1 MFTLNLRQPEPEGA
15 IRPGTRSK
23 RAQRKGKKLPVIA
36 SGDLEP
42 TGTTTSHKF
51 TPVKQSMDEQLRPAG
66 PPGACSTPSP
76 APSLLDLPAAL
87 LDDIMSKAAK
97 LGTLNVLLSTSYTLF
112 NRYLLNTPNFRL
124 HLHSKERC
132 ERLLT
137 PRIIE
142 ALHVRPGGRKLML
155 LHAHSEAPT
164 GQVVVTSGHEQH
176 MVVLSSVLSKL
187 ATKQTS
193 TSTIHSCEL
202 SNKGRPPLEVAPPG
216 MSCLDPPVPLD
227 CSPGLAQLLVASFP
241 SLTALTIHGYSAS
254 CRDLASLLSHPQLSL
269 QLRQLDLI
277 RSRILPPQQTGPGE
291 ETQAKLFQGLRL
303 KQLRLEACMGMP
315 DLQPLAEH
323 LTKLEVHSC
332 PSALEALSQLALLQ
346 VLVMPHLQFHQ
357 QFVSRLLPAQPRLHT
372 LQLPAFTVEGQPQLD
387 ALLAATQLISVQ
399 LHSMEGLTSS
409 RAGVPCSWQRLELLG
424 PVSNTTAAYLPLHS
438 LTQPLVLGRLYIGGD
453 DASNPE
459 VAAAVH
465 NLTQACKVPVKILVL
480 HLSLVDSPVPGAV
493 EPGLTHPV
501 GTMATKLLQLHA
513 LVKPLQ
519 QCCTAKVFVLNRPA
533 SCVRTA
539 DVVALAPWCQGCTSL
554 ELHKGTLTPSLEFWR
569 QLVQLMPTVSQVTL
583 FRLTGAGSAAMYE
596 SLRLMA
602 EQPWARW
609 LDITIAFT
617 RVEARSENCLDSI
630 RRNFG
635 DPSMPSKFRVSLR

>member
-1 MFTLNLRQPEPEGA
+1 MSDQPA
-15 IRPGTRSK
+15 THHI
-23 RAQRKGKKLPVIA
+23 
-36 SGDLEP
+36 SGDGD
-42 TGTTTSHKF
+42 TGEA
-51 TPVKQSMDEQLRPAG
+51 PPPA
-66 PPGACSTPSP
+66 T
-76 APSLLDLPAAL
+76 SLLDLPGAL
-87 LDDIMSKAAK
+87 LDDIACRTAQ
-97 LGTLNVLLSTSYTLF
+97 TRARELLSSTCFALF
-112 NRYLLNTPNFRL
+112 EACLLHAPAFRIRL
-124 HLHSKERC
+124 DRQRC
-132 ERLLT
+132 DKLLT
-137 PRIIE
+137 PRVVAALQARSSRVALTFE
-142 ALHVRPGGRKLML
+142 QPWTALHYAVRIVGQPRAEDSGVYLPHLAPVLDTLGSCGAVEACKLGSRGWCFASDGG
-155 LHAHSEAPT
+155 
-164 GQVVVTSGHEQH
+164 
-176 MVVLSSVLSKL
+176 
-187 ATKQTS
+187 
-193 TSTIHSCEL
+193 ID
-202 SNKGRPPLEVAPPG
+202 PPL
-216 MSCLDPPVPLD
+216 PLD
-227 CSPGLAQLLVASFP
+227 CTPGLAQRLLDSFP
-241 SLTALTIHGYSAS
+241 GLTALTIHGYSIT
-254 CRDLASLLSHPQLSL
+254 CRNLASLLSHPQLAL

-277 RSRILPPQQTGPGE
+277 RSRILPPQQTGPWE

-315 DLQPLAEH
+315 DLQPLADH
-323 LTKLEVHSC
+323 LTQLEVHGC

-357 QFVSRLLPAQPRLHT
+357 QFVSLLLPAQPRLHT

-459 VAAAVH
+459 VAAAVR

-480 HLSLVDSPVPGAV
+480 HLSLVDSLAPAL
-493 EPGLTHPV
+493 EPGPTPPV
-501 GTMATKLLQLHA
+501 ATMATKLLQLHA

-533 SCVRTA
+533 SCVGTA
-539 DVVALAPWCQGCTSL
+539 DVVALAPLCQGCTCL

-569 QLVQLMPTVSQVTL
+569 QLVQLMPTISQVTL

-609 LDITIAFT
+609 LDITIVFT
-617 RVEARSENCLDSI
+617 RLEARSENCLDSI
-630 RRNFG
+630 RRDFG